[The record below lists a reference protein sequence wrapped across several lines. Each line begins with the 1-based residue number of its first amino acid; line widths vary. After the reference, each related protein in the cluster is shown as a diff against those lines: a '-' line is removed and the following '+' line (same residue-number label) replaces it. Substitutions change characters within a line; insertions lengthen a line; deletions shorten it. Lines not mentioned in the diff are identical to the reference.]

1 MEYGKDK
8 IIISENSIRE
18 LIEFVMD
25 VQDDLS
31 RAEQKIEMLEKFYSG
46 EYGYQYAPTEVK
58 MILDLPDKT
67 EPIKIKMSEITDLE
81 SEVPY

>member
-8 IIISENSIRE
+8 LIISENSIRE

-31 RAEQKIEMLEKFYSG
+31 RAEQKIEMLKKFYSG
-46 EYGYQYAPTEVK
+46 AYGYQYVPTEVK
-58 MILDLPDKT
+58 MILDLTDKT
-67 EPIKIKMSEITDLE
+67 EPTKSKMSETDLE